1 MRRLLNAIG
10 LNLESR
16 GTESRVVA
24 HRYRLLE
31 SLGECGAGERFVAE
45 DEAADQ
51 HVMLLLLAPTF
62 TASHTV
68 ERLRELD
75 MSYGDA
81 RILRPLDCGVTRD
94 GQPYVVTRYVEG
106 QLLSELLR
114 ERSMPWAEAFELV
127 EELSDMLTV
136 AHRRGLIHGSLEPAR
151 IVVGRGGPYLLD
163 YCLARALSR
172 SSSKRGGWAMP
183 GSPQYVAPELLQGRA
198 PSVESDVYSMAVIL
212 WELVSGRPPYDGS
225 LSQVIEGH
233 RSGILPELVRLR
245 DAPPEVD
252 ALLTIALSKKPDE
265 RFSNTAEMFETLRGI
280 QASSSGVWTLSSL
293 AAEDSD
299 TSRARLS
306 PTTDLGAML
315 RTFSLVELE
324 ATRDLVDQLITQRS
338 AKRARG

>member
-10 LNLESR
+10 LNRDSR
-16 GTESRVVA
+16 GTESRVIA

-31 SLGECGAGERFVAE
+31 SIGECGAGERFVAE
-45 DEAADQ
+45 DEAADE

-81 RILRPLDCGVTRD
+81 RILRPLDSGVTTD

-106 QLLSELLR
+106 QLLSEILR
-114 ERSMPWAEAFELV
+114 QRSVPWAEAFELV
-127 EELSDMLTV
+127 EELSDMFSV
-136 AHRRGLIHGSLEPAR
+136 SHRRGLVHGSLEPAR
-151 IVVGRGGPYLLD
+151 IIVGRGGPYLLD

-172 SSSKRGGWAMP
+172 SSKRGGWAMP
-183 GSPQYVAPELLQGRA
+183 GSPQYVAPELLQGR
-198 PSVESDVYSMAVIL
+198 PPCVESDVYSMAVIL

-233 RSGILPELVRLR
+233 RSGTLPELVRLR

-293 AAEDSD
+293 AAEDSG
-299 TSRARLS
+299 TTRASLS

-324 ATRDLVDQLITQRS
+324 ATRDLIEQLIAQRS
-338 AKRARG
+338 GKRARG